1 MGHIVQLPVTIKMKL
16 EVLGVMFVIFG
27 GGKNATRCICMIAEG
42 ILAVSVS
49 F

>member
-1 MGHIVQLPVTIKMKL
+1 
-16 EVLGVMFVIFG
+16 MFVIFG

-49 F
+49 FWLVFNYIYVQDCKFH